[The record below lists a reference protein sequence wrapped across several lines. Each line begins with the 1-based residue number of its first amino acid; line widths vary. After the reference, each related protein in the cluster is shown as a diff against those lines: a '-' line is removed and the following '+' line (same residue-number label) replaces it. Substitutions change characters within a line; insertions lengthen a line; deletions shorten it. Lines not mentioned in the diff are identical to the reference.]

1 MSNKFTLI
9 IIFAVVLLLDT
20 YSRVKKNT
28 DDENLT
34 KYRSNKNN
42 ASLYEKKMLLTKPE
56 YYFWKK
62 LKTKCDEKNI
72 IICPKVRMED
82 FTGIK
87 TNDKATRQKY
97 RGYIKS
103 RHIDFILCDS
113 NLNMIAGIELDDNS
127 HKQSNAQKVDSLK
140 NDVFEAINIP
150 LFRVKTNSKTYDEE
164 INEILRQLF
173 KETVSEV
180 KGK

>member
-1 MSNKFTLI
+1 MLDKFLLI
-9 IIFAVVLLLDT
+9 ILFVFVAALEVYT
-20 YSRVKKNT
+20 KTKKYS

-34 KYRSNKNN
+34 KYRKNKNN
-42 ASLYEKKMLLTKPE
+42 ASLYEKKMLLTKAE

-82 FTGIK
+82 FAGVR

-113 NLNMIAGIELDDNS
+113 NLNMIAGIELDDSS
-127 HKQSNAQKVDSLK
+127 HKQSNAQKVDTLK

-150 LFRVKTNSKTYDEE
+150 LFRIKANSRNYDAD
-164 INEILRQLF
+164 INDILQVLF
-173 KETVSEV
+173 GENEV
-180 KGK
+180 QAE